1 MRSVV
6 YATSS
11 IPKCGLWYAKCVL
24 SGIRPFV
31 VYAGSSRGHLPR
43 ESLANW
49 LRSSVGRHR
58 HVGHAGG
65 VCGLGRPG
73 AAPSR
78 VDARSW
84 ERDFQRRDAKCVTLC
99 ISEGASTSLFAFQRH
114 SLHFIRLSRLR
125 FARDLLMMVH
135 PRGTSATSG
144 LKITAELVA
153 IDRGASLSAVSL
165 IGCLLF
171 ACERH
176 PRRPSL
182 DRSIG
187 VGMWCGHFVSLD

>member
-1 MRSVV
+1 MFL
-6 YATSS
+6 T
-11 IPKCGLWYAKCVL
+11 
-24 SGIRPFV
+24 
-31 VYAGSSRGHLPR
+31 GSSRGHPPR
-43 ESLANW
+43 EILANW

-114 SLHFIRLSRLR
+114 SLHFIRLSRAR
-125 FARDLLMMVH
+125 F
-135 PRGTSATSG
+135 T
-144 LKITAELVA
+144 
-153 IDRGASLSAVSL
+153 
-165 IGCLLF
+165 
-171 ACERH
+171 
-176 PRRPSL
+176 RP
-182 DRSIG
+182 
-187 VGMWCGHFVSLD
+187 WHNCGHLSRHLSDLRAQDHGRARCYRPRCEFKCGIAHRLPVVRM